1 MELQVFCW
9 GNSTAMWGKSSFV
22 GIYWDREALP
32 VTDTQGM
39 PHFEHLRAEINPN
52 THNISGQ
59 PQCKAPP
66 RWTRRWSNKWGLCP
80 AGKRGFPAPGAELPG
95 SAHSSLCSSFLHR
108 KPWLCSLLLRWDT
121 GRGER
126 RAKGNV
132 RNWNCQDIN
141 PALLGTILN
150 TLRWGVI
157 QKQQGE
163 KGKKKKCQWL
173 FWFWEIIP
181 RFPRFLGNHSQ
192 ISGKPFPDFLEIIFQ
207 IIPFSSAFLKGF
219 SPHCKT

>member
-66 RWTRRWSNKWGLCP
+66 RWTRRWNNKWGLCP

-121 GRGER
+121 GRGGK

-157 QKQQGE
+157 QNQQGE
-163 KGKKKKCQWL
+163 KGKKK
-173 FWFWEIIP
+173 
-181 RFPRFLGNHSQ
+181 RNGSDYSD
-192 ISGKPFPDFLEIIFQ
+192 SGKPFPDFQET
-207 IIPFSSAFLKGF
+207 IPRFPGNHLPNHSLLFSFSERFLSSLQNINLIFSSF
-219 SPHCKT
+219 ST